1 MSWWD
6 TASSWASNISDAY
19 SSSSSSSSGNGN
31 IWGAVI
37 SGIGSAASGYM
48 QGKNKEDTEKLIG
61 LKGIEDRRNL
71 DFAAK
76 LEEYN
81 KQKDKQRKRAS
92 LNSYGQYNLMGDIM
106 PTTTPEVDVPARPTI

>member
-1 MSWWD
+1 MAWWD

-71 DFAAK
+71 DFAAR
-76 LEEYN
+76 LEDFN
-81 KQKDKQRKRAS
+81 KQQEKQRKRAS
-92 LNSYGQYNLMGDIM
+92 LNSYGQFNLMGDIM
-106 PTTTPEVDVPARPTI
+106 PTTTPAIDVPARPTI